1 MKVVDPQGR
10 TWRVSRRWMPW
21 RRKTSMGDWGSGP
34 SISNSDLG
42 DDPISAIIGVVLLI
56 LFIPVLVL
64 GLVVALEMLLLLL
77 ILPFAVVGRMLLG
90 RHWRVEVREDW
101 TFAWEAEVGDWS
113 DSGRA
118 IDQIAQ
124 GLRQGMPPWQAAD
137 PVVAH
142 GLPRQGL
149 PPQGQP
155 PPPR

>member
-21 RRKTSMGDWGSGP
+21 RRRTRFGSWGDGPVSSGS
-34 SISNSDLG
+34 LG
-42 DDPISAIIGVVLLI
+42 DDPISAIIGIVLLI

-64 GLVVALEMLLLLL
+64 GIVVALEMLLLLL
-77 ILPFAVVGRMLLG
+77 VLPFAIVGRMLLG

-101 TFAWEAEVGDWS
+101 DFAWEAEVGGWS

-124 GLRQGMPPWQAAD
+124 GLRQGMPPWQAAG

-142 GLPRQGL
+142 GLPRHGL
-149 PPQGQP
+149 PPESQP

>member
-21 RRKTSMGDWGSGP
+21 RRKTRFGSWGDGPVFSGS
-34 SISNSDLG
+34 LG
-42 DDPISAIIGVVLLI
+42 DDPISAIIGIVLLI

-77 ILPFAVVGRMLLG
+77 VLPFAIVGRMLLG
-90 RHWRVEVREDW
+90 RHWRVEVRERW

-118 IDQIAQ
+118 IDTIAR
-124 GLRQGMPPWQAAD
+124 GLRQGMPPWQAAG

-142 GLPRQGL
+142 GLPRHGL
-149 PPQGQP
+149 PPEGQP